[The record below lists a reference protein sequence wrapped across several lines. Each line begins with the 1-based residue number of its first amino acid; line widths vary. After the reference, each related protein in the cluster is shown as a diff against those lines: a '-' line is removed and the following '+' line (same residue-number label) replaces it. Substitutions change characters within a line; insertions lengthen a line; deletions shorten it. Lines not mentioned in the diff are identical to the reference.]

1 MAGKLENLIG
11 YQFQDLD
18 LLEQAL
24 THRSRGARNNERL
37 EFLGDSILNFV
48 ITRSLYERFPEAA
61 EGQLSRLRARMVRR
75 NTLAEIAREFSLG
88 DFLIMGRGEL
98 KSGGFDRDSILSD
111 TAEAIIGAVF
121 LDGGLDTVEERVL
134 AWFGTRLDELSLDE
148 SQKDAK
154 SRLQEHLQG
163 IGAQLP
169 QYTVIRTVGKSHD
182 QVFTVECQSEMLTHE
197 AVGEGTSRR
206 VAEQVA
212 AENALVILGVN
223 KSP

>member
-212 AENALVILGVN
+212 AENALVILGID